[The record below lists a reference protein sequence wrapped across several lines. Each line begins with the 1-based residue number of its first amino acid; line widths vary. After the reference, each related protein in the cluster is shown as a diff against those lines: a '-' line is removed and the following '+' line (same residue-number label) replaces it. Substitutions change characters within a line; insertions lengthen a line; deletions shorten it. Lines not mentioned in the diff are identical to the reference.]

1 MNGSPFETMV
11 KSLSSGR
18 SRRAALAALAA
29 LGVRVA
35 EVMAKRNR
43 NPGRRHKHRKSSS
56 VRTAAITVGGVPV
69 TVEIADQPAE
79 LSRGLG
85 YRAGLAPGTGM
96 LFLYP
101 EPAPRSFWMKGMQFC
116 LDIIWIEDG
125 AIQGAAENV
134 CPAPPGTA
142 DADLPSYVSPVPVS
156 RECRRGDKD
165 VDARGSSLVP
175 PPPSVIPRSS

>member
-1 MNGSPFETMV
+1 MNGSRFETMA

-29 LGVRVA
+29 LSVRVA

-43 NPGRRHKHRKSSS
+43 NPDRRRKHRKPSS

-79 LSRGLG
+79 LSCGLG
-85 YRAGLAPGTGM
+85 YRAALAPGTGM
-96 LFLYP
+96 LFRYP

-125 AIQGAAENV
+125 AIQ
-134 CPAPPGTA
+134 
-142 DADLPSYVSPVPVS
+142 
-156 RECRRGDKD
+156 
-165 VDARGSSLVP
+165 
-175 PPPSVIPRSS
+175 